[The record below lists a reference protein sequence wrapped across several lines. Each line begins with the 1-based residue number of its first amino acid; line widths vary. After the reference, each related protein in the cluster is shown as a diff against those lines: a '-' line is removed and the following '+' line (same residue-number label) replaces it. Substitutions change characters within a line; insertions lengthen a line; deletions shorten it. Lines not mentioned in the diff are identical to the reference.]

1 MRTNEMLTGVSNSI
15 RLHIHEEPHPKS
27 LVICKVRYLTDLLID
42 LEESTEEYY
51 KVFTAT
57 GVEGF
62 CEKEFVTLR

>member
-15 RLHIHEEPHPKS
+15 RLHIHEEPNLKS
-27 LVICKVRYLTDLLID
+27 MVICKVRYLTDLLVD
-42 LEESTEEYY
+42 PEESTEDFY